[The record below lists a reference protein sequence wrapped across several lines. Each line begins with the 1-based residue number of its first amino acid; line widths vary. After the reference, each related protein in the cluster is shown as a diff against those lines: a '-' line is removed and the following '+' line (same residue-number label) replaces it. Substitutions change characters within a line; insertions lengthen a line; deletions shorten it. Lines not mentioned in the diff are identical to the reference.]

1 MKKRTLF
8 LALTAMLAVAGTAGC
23 GKNEPTPKTE
33 EATQAAE
40 SQETTKSGE
49 NKKEASK
56 KIVIGGTSISKVYY
70 DAIKDIFE
78 ANGYETEFKT
88 FDSNPVVLEAC
99 ASGETDMA
107 LGQHKKFVM
116 SYNENNNADLDMAKP
131 YAMYTGIGLYSEKY
145 SSTAEFPDGAKIAV
159 MNDAMNEDIALRI
172 LENQGLIKL
181 NADQKQATVA
191 DIGENP
197 KKLEII
203 ELDQGQTVTT
213 LSDVDGAC
221 VFFTHMAAANK
232 DASSYI
238 ARDSS
243 MINYPMGV
251 IVRKEDVDS
260 DWAVA
265 FAECFKDPSVQE
277 KINKAFPNVFE
288 FYKSDD
294 QVKE

>member
-1 MKKRTLF
+1 MKKRTLCF
-8 LALTAMLAVAGTAGC
+8 ALTAMLAIAATTGC
-23 GKNEPTPKTE
+23 GKNDTGTK
-33 EATQAAE
+33 AAETTLAPE
-40 SQETTKSGE
+40 SQETAKSEEAG
-49 NKKEASK
+49 KEASK

-78 ANGYETEFKT
+78 AKGYETEFKT

-99 ASGETDMA
+99 ASKETDMA

-116 SYNENNNADLDMAKP
+116 SYNQNNNADLDMAKP
-131 YAMYTGIGLYSEKY
+131 YAMYTGIGLYSEKHA
-145 SSTAEFPDGAKIAV
+145 SVSEFPDGARIAV

-172 LENQGLIKL
+172 LESQGLIKL

-191 DIGENP
+191 DIAENP

-203 ELDQGQTVTT
+203 EMDQAQTVTT
-213 LSDVDGAC
+213 LGDLDGAC
-221 VFFTHMAAANK
+221 VFFTHMAAAGK

-251 IVRKEDVDS
+251 IVRKEDAAS

-288 FYKSDD
+288 FYTSDD

>member
-1 MKKRTLF
+1 MKKRTLCF
-8 LALTAMLAVAGTAGC
+8 ALTAMLAVAVTTGC
-23 GKNEPTPKTE
+23 GKNDTTTKAE
-33 EATQAAE
+33 ETTSAAA
-40 SQETTKSGE
+40 SQETTKSDE
-49 NKKEASK
+49 TPKQTSK

-78 ANGYETEFKT
+78 AKGYETEFKT

-99 ASGETDMA
+99 ASKETDMA

-116 SYNENNNADLDMAKP
+116 SYNQNNNADLDMAKP
-131 YAMYTGIGLYSEKY
+131 YAMYTGIGLYSEKHA
-145 SSTAEFPDGAKIAV
+145 SVSEFPDGGRIAV

-172 LENQGLIKL
+172 LESQGLIKL
-181 NADQKQATVA
+181 NTDQKQATVA
-191 DIGENP
+191 DIAENP

-203 ELDQGQTVTT
+203 EMDQGQTVTT
-213 LSDVDGAC
+213 LSDLDGAC
-221 VFFTHMAAANK
+221 VFFTHMAASGK

-251 IVRKEDVDS
+251 IVRKEDADS
-260 DWAVA
+260 DWASA
-265 FAECFKDPSVQE
+265 FAECFKDPTVQE

-288 FYKSDD
+288 FYKSDE

>member
-1 MKKRTLF
+1 MKKRTLLF
-8 LALTAMLAVAGTAGC
+8 ALTAMMAMAGTTGC
-23 GKNEPTPKTE
+23 GKSDTAAKPE
-33 EATQAAE
+33 ETTKATGT
-40 SQETTKSGE
+40 QETTKSAE
-49 NKKEASK
+49 TKKEGSK

-78 ANGYETEFKT
+78 AKGYETEFKT

-99 ASGETDMA
+99 ASKETDMA

-116 SYNENNNADLDMAKP
+116 SYNKNNNANLDMAKP
-131 YAMYTGIGLYSEKY
+131 YAMYTGIGLYSEKHT
-145 SSTAEFPDGAKIAV
+145 SVSEFPDGAKIAV

-172 LENQGLIKL
+172 LESQGLIKL
-181 NADQKQATVA
+181 NPDQKQATVA
-191 DIGENP
+191 DIVENP

-203 ELDQGQTVTT
+203 EMDQAQTVTT
-213 LSDVDGAC
+213 LSDLDGAC
-221 VFFTHMAAANK
+221 VFFTHMAAAGK

-251 IVRKEDVDS
+251 IVRKEDVNS
-260 DWAVA
+260 DWTVA
-265 FAECFKDPSVQE
+265 FAECFKNPAVQE

-288 FYKSDD
+288 FYTSND